1 METIACFPVT
11 SVDPGLTLDYLL
23 HTDVQNIPHDFV
35 LVSGETE
42 VSFNSTVLAHAS
54 DKVFRLLL
62 QNSAER
68 RMEVKCS
75 TTALEFLGKY
85 DAELTDANIVD
96 VIKMAV
102 ELEIESLFE
111 AACSTE
117 FFMGLEKKTRWELI
131 KSSAVQGFRVSHL
144 LTPLKDVILAD
155 EGFTGDVFYPMAKEM
170 VKYCRLSKDEVL
182 CLSGRFGGRFDAN
195 VIASFDN
202 EELVD
207 TMKKTENMNQVRD
220 VLRKFAKEKQDS
232 DPVAKYSYKIEYNP
246 ESPFD
251 GISRSLVVPR
261 KTGPGVMEFTG
272 NAVVMVTG
280 YSIRGE
286 SLSEWKLTGDGCFDA
301 EKETTE
307 HGRKIID
314 SQPAKRARYVNTYIA
329 IPRDKWCWYQ
339 KITLESDGKC
349 EYEIFGYVLY
359 KKAVKDSDDDEL
371 GVVPELLDEVVA
383 EAPPQPDEDGMND
396 EAAALAA
403 AELVQNMLEMR
414 QILDSW
420 DQDV

>member
-23 HTDVQNIPHDFV
+23 HTDVQNIPLDFV

-42 VSFNSTVLAHAS
+42 VWFNSTVLAHAS
-54 DKVFRLLL
+54 QKVFRLLL

-75 TTALEFLGKY
+75 PAALEFLGTY

-102 ELEIESLFE
+102 ELEIDSLFE
-111 AACSTE
+111 AACCTE
-117 FFMGLEKKTRWELI
+117 FFMGLEKKMRWELI
-131 KSSAVQGFRVSHL
+131 KSSAVHGFRVSHL

-155 EGFTGDVFYPMAKEM
+155 EGFTGEVFYPLAKEM
-170 VKYCRLSKDEVL
+170 VKYCVLSKDEVL

-232 DPVAKYSYKIEYNP
+232 DPVTKYNYKIEYNP

-286 SLSEWKLTGDGCFDA
+286 SVAEWQLTGDGCFDA

-307 HGRKIID
+307 YGCKIID

-329 IPRDKWCWYQ
+329 IPRDKWSWYQ
-339 KITLESDGKC
+339 KITLESAGKC

-359 KKAVKDSDDDEL
+359 KKAVNDSGDDEL
-371 GVVPELLDEVVA
+371 EVVQEANEVVA
-383 EAPPQPDEDGMND
+383 EAPPQVDEGGMND
-396 EAAALAA
+396 EASALAA
-403 AELVQNMLEMR
+403 AEMVQNLLEMQ
-414 QILDSW
+414 QILQSW